1 MFDGTRTQI
10 YSPGKRPPFF
20 GGGEWSSLCLLIS
33 KILNAAAYARPYF
46 LGGTSMGRPDRAITK
61 PLTSHNLVTSFNIML
76 LKAFPF
82 LDFGI
87 QNAFYAPE
95 NTGCSYTML

>member
-1 MFDGTRTQI
+1 
-10 YSPGKRPPFF
+10 
-20 GGGEWSSLCLLIS
+20 
-33 KILNAAAYARPYF
+33 
-46 LGGTSMGRPDRAITK
+46 MGRPDRAITK